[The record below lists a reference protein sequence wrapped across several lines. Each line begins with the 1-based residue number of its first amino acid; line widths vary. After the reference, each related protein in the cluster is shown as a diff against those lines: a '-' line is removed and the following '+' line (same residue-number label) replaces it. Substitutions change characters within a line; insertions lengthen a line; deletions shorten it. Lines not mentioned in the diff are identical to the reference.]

1 MRALTELKETLKELN
16 IPIETGVYS
25 GTPPD
30 EYIVLTP
37 TYDGFDLYADDNP
50 NFKISEIR
58 ISLFN
63 KYNYIQLK
71 NRLVSLL
78 LKADFLITEMIYVG
92 HEDNTGFHHYS
103 VDVAKGYGYNYEE
116 E

>member
-1 MRALTELKETLKELN
+1 MRALTELKAALLPLE

-58 ISLFN
+58 ISLFS

-71 NRLVSLL
+71 NRLVKLI
-78 LKADFLITEMIYVG
+78 LKADFLITEMVYVG